1 MLYVNLTDDE
11 LWRAIAENT
20 SAMSRLL
27 YQQLEFDAYIGPNDP
42 YRHLM
47 RFYLERANKFQ
58 RQYQDYTAELRR
70 RYPLRVKTYASS
82 EAAELPGSFGFS
94 GGIVIAALYSWL
106 TFCLM
111 VDNAST

>member
-1 MLYVNLTDDE
+1 MLMLYVNLTDDE

-20 SAMSRLL
+20 NAMSRLL

-70 RYPLRVKTYASS
+70 RYPLGVKILNIEIAERLAVGIPHD
-82 EAAELPGSFGFS
+82 EAG
-94 GGIVIAALYSWL
+94 
-106 TFCLM
+106 
-111 VDNAST
+111 